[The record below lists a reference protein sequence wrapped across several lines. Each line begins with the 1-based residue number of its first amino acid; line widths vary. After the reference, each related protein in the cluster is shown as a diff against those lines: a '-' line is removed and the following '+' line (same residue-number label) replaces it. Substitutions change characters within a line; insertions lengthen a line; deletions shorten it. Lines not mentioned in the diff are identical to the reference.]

1 MDAREQYIRTTKGGY
16 SKPGT
21 TTGTTTGTTWHSGMG
36 GGASTGG
43 GTSTTATDESDA
55 RSTFLENQAKE
66 AVNKYYSGIANA
78 MQGSGLEG
86 WTVKDLDRRGS
97 NVTGDKGALLSDLE
111 KMQVLAQGSGKGL
124 GSFIAVDS
132 GGKPI
137 RDSEGNLIYTGLG
150 THLQDQWGKSINE
163 FAGGTGETFLDEEI
177 DRYWKQRHAF
187 DQSWS
192 GMDDFDQSFYG
203 PGGPTE
209 VSETFAGAPWMQKG
223 LGEIIAEGPKGF
235 GEMESI
241 YGEEFDP
248 SREASW
254 LYLTGIPQFSDQT
267 IYDYV

>member
-1 MDAREQYIRTTKGGY
+1 MDARERYISTTKGGY

-21 TTGTTTGTTWHSGMG
+21 TTGTTT
-36 GGASTGG
+36 STGG
-43 GTSTTATDESDA
+43 GTSTTSTDESKDKVKQDA
-55 RSTFLENQAKE
+55 RSTFLANQAKE
-66 AVNKYYSGIANA
+66 AVNKYYSGIAKA

-97 NVTGDKGALLSDLE
+97 GVPGDKGALLSDLE
-111 KMQVLAQGSGKGL
+111 KMKVLAQGSGKGL

-132 GGKPI
+132 SGKPMYT
-137 RDSEGNLIYTGLG
+137 SEGNLIYTGLG
-150 THLQDQWGKSINE
+150 THLQDQWGKSIDA

-267 IYDYV
+267 IYDYA